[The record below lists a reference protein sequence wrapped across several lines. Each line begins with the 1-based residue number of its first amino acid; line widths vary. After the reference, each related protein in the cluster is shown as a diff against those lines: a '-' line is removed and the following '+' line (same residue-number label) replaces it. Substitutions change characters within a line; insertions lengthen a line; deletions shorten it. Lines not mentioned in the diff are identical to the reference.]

1 MTLTLHRLHLGYR
14 ILYTG
19 VLLFMT
25 AGTVVH
31 TVHQAERGG
40 LAPSAVADWY
50 RGNEDDTEAT
60 VFLFPKTLEEVWSD
74 VWLHSTTYTIA
85 FVVLGS
91 LLFRSSIR
99 RTLQAALLGGF
110 ALLGFCATVAPLLVR
125 YGDAAFAWLLSVP
138 LVTLPVVA
146 TAICVI
152 TVAEMWIWRAA
163 GMRFEP
169 RSGEQ
174 ARRTAASSPLA

>member
-14 ILYTG
+14 LLYTG

-50 RGNEDDTEAT
+50 LGNEDDPEAA
-60 VFLFPKTLEEVWSD
+60 VFLFPKTFEEVWAD
-74 VWLHSTTYTIA
+74 VWLHSTTYAIA

-91 LLFRSSIR
+91 LLFRSGIPRSQ
-99 RTLQAALLGGF
+99 QATLLGTF
-110 ALLGFCATVAPLLVR
+110 AVLGLLATIAPLAVR
-125 YGDAAFAWLLSVP
+125 YGGSGFAWLLTVP
-138 LVTLPVVA
+138 LVLLPLLAVIA
-146 TAICVI
+146 TAI
-152 TVAEMWIWRAA
+152 VAGEMWFWRTA

-169 RSGEQ
+169 RHGEL
-174 ARRTAASSPLA
+174 ARSRADGVPLA

>member
-14 ILYTG
+14 VLYTG

-50 RGNEDDTEAT
+50 RGNEDDADAT
-60 VFLFPKTLEEVWSD
+60 VFLFPKSLEEVWSD
-74 VWLHSTTYTIA
+74 VWLHSTTYAIA

-91 LLFRSSIR
+91 LLFRSSLGR
-99 RTLQAALLGGF
+99 PLQAALLGSF
-110 ALLGFCATVAPLLVR
+110 AVLGFGATVAPLLVR
-125 YGDAAFAWLLSVP
+125 WGDASFAWLLSVA
-138 LVTLPVVA
+138 LLALPVTA
-146 TAICVI
+146 TAICAI
-152 TVAEMWIWRAA
+152 TIAEMWIWRTA

-169 RSGEQ
+169 RAG
-174 ARRTAASSPLA
+174 SP

>member
-50 RGNEDDTEAT
+50 RGNEDDADA
-60 VFLFPKTLEEVWSD
+60 VVYLFPKSLEEVWAD
-74 VWLHSTTYTIA
+74 VWLHSTTYAIA

-91 LLFRSSIR
+91 LLFRSGIGRS
-99 RTLQAALLGGF
+99 LQAGLLAGF
-110 ALLGFCATVAPLLVR
+110 AGLGLCATAAPLLVR
-125 YGDAAFAWLLSVP
+125 YASAGFAWLLSVP
-138 LVTLPVVA
+138 LLVLPAVA
-146 TAICVI
+146 TAIFVI
-152 TVAEMWIWRAA
+152 TAGEMWFWRTA
-163 GMRFEP
+163 GMRYEP
-169 RSGEQ
+169 RIGG
-174 ARRTAASSPLA
+174 

>member
-50 RGNEDDTEAT
+50 RGNEGQADVT
-60 VFLFPKTLEEVWSD
+60 VFLFPKPLEEVWSD
-74 VWLHSTTYTIA
+74 VWLHSTTYAIA

-91 LLFRSSIR
+91 LLFRSGIGRS
-99 RTLQAALLGGF
+99 LQAGLLAGF
-110 ALLGFCATVAPLLVR
+110 AGLGLCATAAPLLVR
-125 YGDAAFAWLLSVP
+125 YGGAGFAWLLSVP
-138 LVTLPVVA
+138 LVALPMLA
-146 TAICVI
+146 AAIFLI
-152 TVAEMWIWRAA
+152 TVGEMWLWRTA
-163 GMRFEP
+163 GMRYEP
-169 RSGEQ
+169 RAGG
-174 ARRTAASSPLA
+174 